1 MPDTWIRALDAFSYP
16 VSLKDYDKGARW
28 PGFFEMEISGD
39 RDSSIKFE
47 KHYCATAPHHIAAF
61 YEVVF
66 WKLYSQGGRG
76 KIGTDKVVDFIQ
88 HKGVTAEQ
96 LWTAVL
102 DFVEHQSIVNLEN
115 IRTLMGYVTNV
126 LAVPLTLPALAHPQT
141 IPMIDKQ
148 VAKWI
153 NRNVEVH
160 NRHRTNRLTPF
171 QMNYT
176 SLRQNDFQNYLNWVA
191 WCREVADVL
200 RKLTGHVWRARDVE
214 MAVFTAQRT
223 NRDLHVLP
231 EE

>member
-1 MPDTWIRALDAFSYP
+1 MPDTWIKALNAFAYR
-16 VSLKDYDKGARW
+16 VNLRDYGKRSRL

-39 RDSSIKFE
+39 RDSTIKFE
-47 KHYCATAPHHIAAF
+47 KHYSETAPNHLAAF

-66 WKLYSQGGRG
+66 WKLYSQGGRSQ
-76 KIGTDKVVDFIQ
+76 IGTDRVVEFTESN
-88 HKGVTAEQ
+88 GVTADQ
-96 LWTAVL
+96 LWTAVVN
-102 DFVEHQSIVNLEN
+102 FVKHQSLANLKN
-115 IRTLMGYVTNV
+115 IRDLMGYDTNV

-141 IPMIDKQ
+141 MRMIDKQ

-160 NRHRTNRLTPF
+160 NRHRTNRMTPF
-171 QMNYT
+171 RMNYT
-176 SLRQNDFQNYLNWVA
+176 SLRQNDFQNYLNWIE

-200 RKLTGHVWRARDVE
+200 RKHTGHVWRARDVE

-223 NRDLHVLP
+223 NRDLHILL